1 MKHIKQER
9 SLPKRS
15 VMNLNFEPISLEKQS
30 DYLKLLEQCSEVA
43 SDYSFLNIWAWA
55 EDYGLRWAWE
65 EDLVWIKQTRPEVL
79 YWAPVGPWN
88 LIDWRNRFD
97 SQANRRMDFIRVPQ
111 KLVEFWSE
119 AMGDEAT
126 VEEERGHWDYLYT
139 VADLIELR
147 GNRYHKKKN
156 LLNQFVNKYDY
167 TYLPFGP
174 ELIEQAIGMQEDWCT
189 WRDCESSEVLSAE
202 NKAIARILRDWQHL
216 KGIRGGA
223 VLVDGAMVA
232 YTVGEGLTEDS
243 IVIHFEKGDTQ
254 YKGVYQAINQMFLA
268 HSAPQFSVV
277 NREQDLNDQGLRKSK
292 LSYHPVA
299 FISKFRVT
307 LPWEL

>member
-1 MKHIKQER
+1 M
-9 SLPKRS
+9 PKRS

-174 ELIEQAIGMQEDWCT
+174 ELVEQAMGMQEDWCT